1 MYAGSNIAG
10 ISDISTTIDESTK
23 GINEAADGVSG
34 IVNSIDDIEKEAEN
48 NIIIGQKLQ
57 GYVQVFKKFYYIN
70 LIYSSFTLYLIFQM

>member
-1 MYAGSNIAG
+1 MAEMNSG

-48 NIIIGQKLQ
+48 NIIIGQKLA
-57 GYVQVFKKFYYIN
+57 
-70 LIYSSFTLYLIFQM
+70 SSVPYF

>member
-1 MYAGSNIAG
+1 MAEMNSG

-57 GYVQVFKKFYYIN
+57 GYVQVFKKFSYIN
-70 LIYSSFTLYLIFQM
+70 LISSSFALDLILQM